1 MYSETT
7 KYILDIILSFILGI
21 FLILFINFMI
31 EKPITIFI
39 YNNNHNHN
47 HKTELNKKKCNKCC
61 N

>member
-39 YNNNHNHN
+39 YNHN
-47 HKTELNKKKCNKCC
+47 KTELNKKKCNKCC

>member
-7 KYILDIILSFILGI
+7 KYILDIILSFIIGI

-39 YNNNHNHN
+39 YNQ
-47 HKTELNKKKCNKCC
+47 KKALNKKKCYNC
-61 N
+61 